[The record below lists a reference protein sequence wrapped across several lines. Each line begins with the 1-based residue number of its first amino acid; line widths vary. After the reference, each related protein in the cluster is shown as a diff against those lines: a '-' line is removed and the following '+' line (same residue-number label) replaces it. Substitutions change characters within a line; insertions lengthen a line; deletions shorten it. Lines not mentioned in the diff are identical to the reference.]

1 MTFHNV
7 NNNAQTVLWAAITS
21 TSATSIQVVAD
32 VFPLAP
38 FYLSVGDIPANGEI
52 VEVTSKSGLT
62 FTVVRAKDSTTAKT
76 FPTGAKVQ
84 LLMTAGLINEI
95 HKGIDNSAMFPQNN
109 SILLDGLTIGNFTL
123 SQTPVVLGNV
133 TLA

>member
-1 MTFHNV
+1 MAWNNV
-7 NNNAQTVLWAAITS
+7 SNNSQTTLWASVADTIT
-21 TSATSIQVVAD
+21 TSIQVVAD
-32 VFPLAP
+32 NFPSPP
-38 FYLSVGDIPANGEI
+38 FYLTLGDVPANGEI
-52 VEVTSKSGLT
+52 VLVTAKVGLT

-123 SQTPVVLGNV
+123 SLTPVILGTV